1 MNTSI
6 NHKNT
11 TIMKKAFLVFIII
24 VTAVSG
30 GIYVQAKL
38 QGKSKKKLITKEIP
52 NGLEDAEVFRDGDI
66 IFQKSLSRQ
75 CKAVQ
80 IATNSPYSHCGIIYN
95 NDGEL
100 FVFEAIQPVRITP
113 FEEWIARGEKEH
125 YVVKRLKNA
134 DRILTRDVVERMRK
148 EGNRMMDKNYDITFE
163 WSDDRIYCSELVWK
177 LYKRAAGI
185 EVGKLERLGD
195 FNLSDKTVHA
205 IIKERYG
212 NNVPLNET
220 VISPK
225 SIFDSELL
233 LTVVSK

>member
-1 MNTSI
+1 
-6 NHKNT
+6 
-11 TIMKKAFLVFIII
+11 MKKTLLAFIII
-24 VTAVSG
+24 IATAVSG
-30 GIYVQAKL
+30 GLYVQGKL
-38 QGKSKKKLITKEIP
+38 HDKSEKKLITKEIS
-52 NGLEDAEVFRDGDI
+52 NTLNETEVFRDGDI

-100 FVFEAIQPVRITP
+100 FVFEAIQPVKITP
-113 FEEWIARGEKEH
+113 FDEWIARGEKEH

-134 DRILTRDVVERMRK
+134 EQILTQDVIERMRK
-148 EGNRMMDKNYDITFE
+148 EGNQMMDKNYDITFE
-163 WSDDRIYCSELVWK
+163 WSDDKIYCSELVWK

-185 EVGKLERLGD
+185 EVGKLEKLGD
-195 FNLSDKTVHA
+195 FNLSDKTVQT

-233 LTVVSK
+233 LTVVTK